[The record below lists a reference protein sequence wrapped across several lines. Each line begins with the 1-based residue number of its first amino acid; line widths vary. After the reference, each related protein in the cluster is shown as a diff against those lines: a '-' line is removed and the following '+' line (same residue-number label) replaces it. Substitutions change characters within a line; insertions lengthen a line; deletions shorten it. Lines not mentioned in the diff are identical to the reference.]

1 MLTPQSKKGQG
12 VAQGWVV
19 RVWNGAS
26 RLEFKLKEIY
36 KNIKKIEHEKKEGT
50 QCLEKSQQE
59 LVARKKQYKR
69 VLMASEISSI

>member
-1 MLTPQSKKGQG
+1 MLTPRSKKGQG

-50 QCLEKSQQE
+50 QSLEKFQHK
-59 LVARKKQYKR
+59 LVARNKIYKR
-69 VLMASEISSI
+69 VLMVSEVSSI